1 MRFLHQLY
9 QSWETKSWCN
19 SCCFIYFLNA
29 WIIFRFSYSIVYW
42 ITMRIIERIKF
53 FTNTRSFHHLL
64 QKVLHICLSSEIP
77 LSLFIW
83 RILFI
88 FVPWYQMKNTLWLSK
103 IFYSLLLCLALR
115 CYGTS
120 FFLSFLLCKN
130 RTITILLFLAWLQ
143 TFCCINFTVYTL

>member
-19 SCCFIYFLNA
+19 SYCFIYFLNA

-42 ITMRIIERIKF
+42 ISMRIVERIKT

-77 LSLFIW
+77 LSLFKW

-88 FVPWYQMKNTLWLSK
+88 FVPLSDEKYFMVFQNILFSITLFSFKVLWFFFL
-103 IFYSLLLCLALR
+103 
-115 CYGTS
+115 S
-120 FFLSFLLCKN
+120 FFLSYWVKIVL
-130 RTITILLFLAWLQ
+130 
-143 TFCCINFTVYTL
+143 